1 MKKIIVGLILSLA
14 TALSGC
20 GGGGGGDGADR
31 DDPNAAATV
40 QLISSKTRALADG
53 SDAVTLVAEVTRADG
68 SAVADGTVIT
78 FTVPA
83 GSGTLSAALAATNGG
98 VASVNLTR
106 PPIDG
111 AKNQIVTVTGTAGQA
126 SGAMEVKF
134 INQPTSVELFIA
146 MDAPVANLGALQL
159 TVQSTAGVTFNN
171 TTAQVFTLNN
181 AAVGASLATAGFN
194 IATNSTT
201 IALVSANGFNSATAP
216 ILKATFSVAANA
228 GLPSFSIDSSPS
240 RFTATDPTGLG
251 ITPALTAA
259 NIVLSATFDTE

>member
-1 MKKIIVGLILSLA
+1 MKKSVVCLILFL
-14 TALSGC
+14 TAALTAC
-20 GGGGGGDGADR
+20 GGGGDSGGPGP
-31 DDPNAAATV
+31 DPNGPATI
-40 QLISSKTRALADG
+40 QLLPSKTRALADG
-53 SDAVTLVAEVTRADG
+53 SDAVTLLAEVARADG

-78 FTVPA
+78 FSVPA
-83 GSGTLSAALAATNGG
+83 GSGTLSAALAATNSG

-126 SGAMEVKF
+126 SGVMDVKF

-194 IATNSTT
+194 AVANSTT
-201 IALVSANGFNSATAP
+201 IGLVNANGFNSGTAP
-216 ILKATFSVAANA
+216 ILKATFSVAPGA
-228 GLPSFSIDSSPS
+228 GLPSFSIDPAPA
-240 RFTATDPTGLG
+240 RFTATDSGSATIPTV
-251 ITPALTAA
+251 TAT
-259 NIVLSATFDTE
+259 NLVLSATFDTE